1 VEDIIKSY
9 LKEIKDKYTSGEAT
23 EPSFYPALQQLLESL
38 ASKFNIP
45 VQVINIPKRT
55 EVGVPDFTLY
65 GEEHARIGN
74 VEAKP
79 IGEDLS
85 RVSQSDQ
92 LRRYR
97 EYSENLILTDYL
109 EFWLYR
115 HGKRIKTIS
124 LMERD
129 EFLRRKRYRI
139 PSLADIETFFS
150 TFFSHAVPSIYKAE
164 PLASELA
171 RRTRLL
177 DINIR
182 ETLEVEIREE
192 RGKLYELLKAFQQ
205 HLISDLQPEA
215 FADMYAQTITYGLLL
230 AKINADTGL
239 DRRTAHLNIPH
250 TISLLYDMFRYLAEE
265 ELPKSLAGVVDDI
278 TSLLNYADISSV
290 IGDLHHFTSSRDPV
304 IHFYET
310 FLAKYDPRLRKTRG
324 IYYTPEPVVSFI
336 VRSVHQLLKDKFGLP
351 SGLADKRGQNLRPRL
366 RHGHLPCRGHPNH
379 LPGNHRLG
387 QEGHPEK
394 CHQRAHPGGCLR
406 L

>member
-1 VEDIIKSY
+1 MEDIIKSY

-139 PSLADIETFFS
+139 PSLADIETFS
-150 TFFSHAVPSIYKAE
+150 PPSS
-164 PLASELA
+164 PMRSP
-171 RRTRLL
+171 
-177 DINIR
+177 
-182 ETLEVEIREE
+182 
-192 RGKLYELLKAFQQ
+192 AFTK
-205 HLISDLQPEA
+205 P
-215 FADMYAQTITYGLLL
+215 
-230 AKINADTGL
+230 
-239 DRRTAHLNIPH
+239 
-250 TISLLYDMFRYLAEE
+250 
-265 ELPKSLAGVVDDI
+265 
-278 TSLLNYADISSV
+278 
-290 IGDLHHFTSSRDPV
+290 SR
-304 IHFYET
+304 
-310 FLAKYDPRLRKTRG
+310 
-324 IYYTPEPVVSFI
+324 
-336 VRSVHQLLKDKFGLP
+336 
-351 SGLADKRGQNLRPRL
+351 
-366 RHGHLPCRGHPNH
+366 
-379 LPGNHRLG
+379 
-387 QEGHPEK
+387 
-394 CHQRAHPGGCLR
+394 
-406 L
+406 